1 MAIVFLANDLRHG
14 RVVALKALRPE
25 LAATLGTDRFL
36 REIRLAA
43 GLAHPHILPLHDSG
57 DAGGCLYY
65 VMPYVAGESLRDRLE
80 REPRLTVA
88 EAVRIAR
95 EVADALDYAHR
106 HGVVHRDIKPEN
118 ILLQEGHA
126 VVADFGIARAIS
138 AAAGSRVTEVGIAV
152 GTPDYMSPEQAS
164 ADQAVDGRSD
174 VYSLGCVLHEMLTGH
189 PPRHNGTAT
198 EDELPVRTPPE
209 VRAALAGAL
218 AAALAPAGRARP
230 RHWAATLVGAA
241 VVGAV
246 LVVVLPGLFRA
257 RRDPKLY

>member
-25 LAATLGTDRFL
+25 LAATLG
-36 REIRLAA
+36 
-43 GLAHPHILPLHDSG
+43 
-57 DAGGCLYY
+57 
-65 VMPYVAGESLRDRLE
+65 
-80 REPRLTVA
+80 
-88 EAVRIAR
+88 
-95 EVADALDYAHR
+95 
-106 HGVVHRDIKPEN
+106 
-118 ILLQEGHA
+118 
-126 VVADFGIARAIS
+126 
-138 AAAGSRVTEVGIAV
+138 TEVGIAV

-218 AAALAPAGRARP
+218 ATDTAAR
-230 RHWAATLVGAA
+230 
-241 VVGAV
+241 
-246 LVVVLPGLFRA
+246 F
-257 RRDPKLY
+257 